1 MEQRLWVLVEWVD
14 HDSQDTKEFSSYGV
28 VNVAWIDSN
37 EIIEGKT
44 VLVRDGVKGKP
55 RRGQVHKISEVK
67 RYLEEML
74 GVFLGRDKKLQHLVP
89 LVTDTHEIEKPAEMI
104 LPLISESDFRREDLM
119 ENSDRENSSVDY
131 VFDSSDSD
139 EVSPQNEQSGNAL
152 QETNDNY
159 SNTTPTNP
167 EATLRTE
174 QSHQA
179 SQEGNRT
186 DNTETNVEASSPNVQ
201 SSQISQERNT
211 NDNSNNETNIEALPN
226 EQNGQASQER
236 PRVANNTPANIEVAS
251 QSHENRN
258 LSQERID
265 ELTISNS
272 NTEINQPVTSLNDQT
287 GQGSQERYSNMETN
301 TEIPI
306 GRGNVMIPAPLLDE
320 IDWTS
325 YSNATR
331 MLLQAVFPRVLL
343 NNSIAMADRSATKCF
358 DPVIVNDIANMVS
371 ERCAVPKRVVRRY
384 ITTNCVDEIKLYRN
398 RQIFKRLR
406 QQNHEIDPPSPVS
419 SNEDSN
425 TSE

>member
-1 MEQRLWVLVEWVD
+1 MEQCLWVLVEWVD
-14 HDSQDTKEFSSYGV
+14 HDSQETKEFSSYSV

-37 EIIEGKT
+37 EISEGKT

-67 RYLEEML
+67 SYLVELL

-89 LVTDTHEIEKPAEMI
+89 LVTDTNEIEKPAEMI
-104 LPLISESDFRREDLM
+104 LPLISESDFIREDLM
-119 ENSDRENSSVDY
+119 ENSDRENSSIEY
-131 VFDSSDSD
+131 VFDSSDSNA
-139 EVSPQNEQSGNAL
+139 EQSTQNDQSGNAL

-167 EATLRTE
+167 EATPRTE
-174 QSHQA
+174 QSHQT

-201 SSQISQERNT
+201 SGQISQERNT
-211 NDNSNNETNIEALPN
+211 NDNSNIETNIEALPN
-226 EQNGQASQER
+226 NQNGQESQER
-236 PRVANNTPANIEVAS
+236 TRVANNTPANIEVAS

-272 NTEINQPVTSLNDQT
+272 NTERIQP
-287 GQGSQERYSNMETN
+287 
-301 TEIPI
+301 IPI
-306 GRGNVMIPAPLLDE
+306 GRGNVMIPAPLLNE

-343 NNSIAMADRSATKCF
+343 NNTIAMADRSATKCF

-371 ERCAVPKRVVRRY
+371 ERCGVPKRVVRRY

-406 QQNHEIDPPSPVS
+406 QQNHEIEPPSPVS